1 MKRTAIAVFLGL
13 LHAAS
18 PNYDK
23 DVESVDTII
32 KALYEVISGE
42 KGEERDWD
50 RFLFCCWYQATDCKN
65 YSLQKQQLHQCFE
78 KSLKMP

>member
-13 LHAAS
+13 LHAES

-32 KALYEVISGE
+32 KALYEVISG
-42 KGEERDWD
+42 GGHRASG
-50 RFLFCCWYQATDCKN
+50 RG
-65 YSLQKQQLHQCFE
+65 YS
-78 KSLKMP
+78 SL

>member
-18 PNYDK
+18 PNYNK

-50 RFLFCCWYQATDCKN
+50 RFRNLFVEFEVGDC
-65 YSLQKQQLHQCFE
+65 E
-78 KSLKMP
+78 KYRKGISNPNQNLGGKKSQ